1 MSAND
6 TSHAGLNLPAAA
18 NFGSVSRESS
28 LRSARVAKSDHR
40 ATEVSSSAN
49 RPDLIHAAN
58 DAEGLRM
65 SRESGLA
72 CYWRGDSPVT
82 PAPSSWRSANLV
94 AKRGFDILFAAAALL
109 ALSPLFLIIGIA
121 IKLSDPGSVFFRQDR
136 VGRDGRTFR
145 IFKFRSMYADRGD
158 ASGVAQTV
166 AGDDRIMPIGAILR
180 RTSIDELPQLINV
193 VLGDMSLVGPR
204 PHVAGQRAAFVPYE
218 QVVPYYKLRHEMR
231 PGLTG
236 WAQAN
241 GFRGPT
247 DDVVR
252 ARARI
257 DHDMAYIQNFTIL
270 LDIRILVRTLLREFF
285 NGSGF

>member
-1 MSAND
+1 
-6 TSHAGLNLPAAA
+6 
-18 NFGSVSRESS
+18 
-28 LRSARVAKSDHR
+28 
-40 ATEVSSSAN
+40 
-49 RPDLIHAAN
+49 
-58 DAEGLRM
+58 M

-72 CYWRGDSPVT
+72 CYWRGDSPIA
-82 PAPSSWRSANLV
+82 PAPSMWRTANLV
-94 AKRGFDILFAAAALL
+94 AKRALDIIFAGAALV
-109 ALSPLFLIIGIA
+109 ALSPLFLIIAIA
-121 IKLSDPGSVFFRQDR
+121 IKASDSGTVFFRQVR
-136 VGRDGRTFR
+136 IGKDGKPFW
-145 IFKFRSMYADRGD
+145 IFKFRSMYADRED

-166 AGDDRIMPIGAILR
+166 AGDDRVMPIGAVLR

-193 VLGDMSLVGPR
+193 ILGDMSLVGPR
-204 PHVAGQRAAFVPYE
+204 PHVAGQRAAFLPYE

-247 DDVVR
+247 DDAVR

-257 DHDMAYIQNFTIL
+257 DHDMAYIQNFTIG